1 MTILGNDSKFD
12 WSALWA
18 DLLKGAGRGLLTY
31 DGSRVAQAAL
41 AGLDA
46 FEDAQERRG
55 QQRSP
60 GDQMGDDPLGDTLWK
75 LRSVLTP
82 EQMAALLRLPREDQT
97 AWMRELAEVEGEQ
110 MRQPDVP
117 PSVNPGARPPH
128 TSNTLRYSGQPMPIH
143 PLDGWRPQSILP
155 LGPDGRLNLPINRP

>member
-18 DLLKGAGRGLLTY
+18 DLLKEAGRGLLTY
-31 DGSRVAQAAL
+31 DGSRAAQAAL

-46 FEDAQERRG
+46 FEDAQERRE
-55 QQRSP
+55 QQRPP

-82 EQMAALLRLPREDQT
+82 GQMAALLRLPREDQA

-110 MRQPDVP
+110 MRQPDFP
-117 PSVNPGARPPH
+117 PSVNAGAQPPRS
-128 TSNTLRYSGQPMPIH
+128 SNPPPYSGQPMPIH
-143 PLDGWRPQSILP
+143 PLDGWRLQPILP
-155 LGPDGRLNLPINRP
+155 LRPDGRLNRP